1 MSYNVN
7 WNKDN
12 SKLNSVEIMKL
23 EKDGLDVI
31 ETILEK
37 YSKEGY
43 DSITKDDM
51 DRFKW
56 AGVYQ
61 QRPRDGHFMVRVRNT
76 GILTSPQV
84 KTLSGISKDYGRG
97 LINITTRGAIQF
109 HWICIENLPDIFN
122 RLKAAGLSSTEAC
135 GDCTRTVVG
144 NPLAGIDK
152 DELIGTTELMDS
164 VNKFFLFNRDFSNFP
179 RKFKISIASN
189 IFNAVHAEINDLA
202 FTPAVKNINGEEK
215 IGFHLW
221 VGGGLSTTPHLAKKL
236 SIFASPEDVL
246 KVAIGV
252 ATIFRDYGYREKRN
266 RARLK
271 FLVADWGED
280 KFQEKLLEIIGEM
293 PSLGEDKLVSWNA
306 AYFYGVHQ
314 QKQLDKNYIGIN
326 VPFGELSAYQ
336 FFELARISEKYG
348 DGNLRTA
355 LSQNLILSGVP
366 KEHISSILNE
376 PILENL
382 SPAPKSFI
390 GHSVACTGK
399 EFCNL
404 AIVETKKIA
413 RDVCCYLD
421 KKIEL
426 DTPIRI
432 HFTGCPNSCGQ
443 KQIADIS
450 LQGALIK
457 TDSGL
462 VEAFD
467 IFLGG
472 TLGPNA
478 KFSEALDCRV
488 KSVDIAQT
496 LEALILFYKNNR
508 NNEENFN
515 QFVNRVG
522 VESFK
527 KLYR

>member
-1 MSYNVN
+1 MSYNIN
-7 WNKDN
+7 IDREKN
-12 SKLNSVEIMKL
+12 KLNATEIIKL

-31 ETILEK
+31 ETILDK
-37 YSKEGY
+37 YSNEGY

-61 QRPRDGHFMVRVRNT
+61 QRPRDGHFMLRVRNT
-76 GILTSPQV
+76 GILSSEQI
-84 KTLSGISKDYGRG
+84 KTLAKISKDYGRG

-109 HWICIENLPDIFN
+109 HWICVENLPDIFN
-122 RLKAAGLSSTEAC
+122 RLKVTNLSSIEAC
-135 GDCTRTVVG
+135 GDCTRTIVG

-152 DELIGTTELMDS
+152 DELMDTTELINS
-164 VNKFFLFNRDFSNFP
+164 LNEFFLFNRDFSNFP
-179 RKFKISIASN
+179 RKFKISISSN
-189 IFNAVHAEINDLA
+189 IFNAAHAEINDLS
-202 FTPAVKNINGEEK
+202 FTPAVKNINGVEK

-236 SIFASPEDVL
+236 SIFALPEDVL

-271 FLVADWGED
+271 FLIEDWGVD
-280 KFQEKLLEIIGEM
+280 KFQKKLLEIIGDM
-293 PSLGEDKLVSWNA
+293 QSLGVDKLANWNA
-306 AYFYGVHQ
+306 AYFYGVHK

-326 VPFGELSAYQ
+326 IPFGELNAAH
-336 FFELARISEKYG
+336 FFELARICEKYG
-348 DGNLRTA
+348 DSTIRTT
-355 LSQNLILSGVP
+355 LSQNLIISGVTT
-366 KEHISSILNE
+366 EHIPSILNE
-376 PILENL
+376 PILKNF
-382 SPAPKSFI
+382 SPAPNSFI

-399 EFCNL
+399 QFCNF

-413 RDVCCYLD
+413 RDVCRYLD
-421 KKIEL
+421 KTIEL
-426 DTPIRI
+426 ESPIRI
-432 HFTGCPNSCGQ
+432 HFTGCPNACGQ
-443 KQIADIS
+443 KQIGDIN

-457 TDSGL
+457 TEAGL

-478 KFSEALDCRV
+478 KFSEDLKCRV
-488 KSVDIAQT
+488 KSADVAQT
-496 LEALILFYKNNR
+496 LSPLILFYKSNR
-508 NNEENFN
+508 NIEETFN

-522 VESFK
+522 VNAFK
-527 KLYR
+527 ENM

>member
-1 MSYNVN
+1 MSYNLNVDRD
-7 WNKDN
+7 K
-12 SKLNSVEIMKL
+12 SKLNAIEIMKL

-31 ETILEK
+31 ETILDK
-37 YSKEGY
+37 YSNQGY

-61 QRPRDGHFMVRVRNT
+61 QRPKDGHFMLRVRNT
-76 GILTSPQV
+76 GILTLEQV
-84 KTLSGISKDYGRG
+84 KTLAKISKDYGRG

-109 HWICIENLPDIFN
+109 HWICVENLPDIFN
-122 RLKAAGLSSTEAC
+122 RLKVVGLSSTEAC
-135 GDCTRTVVG
+135 GDCTRTIVG

-152 DELIGTTELMDS
+152 DELMDTTELI
-164 VNKFFLFNRDFSNFP
+164 NNLNEFFLFNRDFSNFP
-179 RKFKISIASN
+179 RKFKISISSN
-189 IFNAVHAEINDLA
+189 IFNAAHAEINDLA

-221 VGGGLSTTPHLAKKL
+221 VGGGLSTTPHLAKRL
-236 SIFASPEDVL
+236 NIFALPEDVL

-266 RARLK
+266 HARLK
-271 FLVADWGED
+271 FLIEDWGED
-280 KFQEKLLEIIGEM
+280 KFQEKLLEIIGAMEG
-293 PSLGEDKLVSWNA
+293 LGEDKLANWNA
-306 AYFYGVHQ
+306 AYFYGVHK

-326 VPFGELSAYQ
+326 VPFGELNADH

-348 DGNLRTA
+348 DSNLRTT
-355 LSQNLILSGVP
+355 LSQNLIISGVTNELVP
-366 KEHISSILNE
+366 SILNE
-376 PILENL
+376 PILKNF
-382 SPAPKSFI
+382 SPVPSPFI

-399 EFCNL
+399 EFCNF

-432 HFTGCPNSCGQ
+432 HFTGCPNACGQ
-443 KQIADIS
+443 KQIGDIN

-457 TDSGL
+457 TSAGL

-478 KFSEALDCRV
+478 KFSENLKCRV
-488 KSVDIAQT
+488 KSSDVAET
-496 LEALILFYKNNR
+496 LRSLILFFKNNR
-508 NNEENFN
+508 NIEETFN

-522 VESFK
+522 VETFK
-527 KLYR
+527 ENM